1 MADIEGPSHRSSAAH
16 IHSRADVAMPLNE
29 ERRMSTITHP
39 QSITGG
45 SKHVD
50 REQTDGML
58 RHTRLAHEPREYLQK
73 REELRLA
80 EMEMLR
86 NIERVAA
93 LRRAL
98 PPGAEVTDY
107 LFQEGPRDLNGADS
121 PISSVRL
128 SELFSGPERPLIVY
142 HFMYGKR
149 NTTACPMCTMWIDT
163 FNGIAPHLAQ
173 NVDLAIVAAADPA
186 TLRAHARARGWH
198 NLRLLSAA
206 DNTFKY
212 DFRSEDAEGRQDSA
226 LSVFTRD
233 AEGRLRHFYTTHP
246 WLDADMNERGIDLL
260 QPVYNMLDLTPQ
272 GRGSWYA
279 SLEYGTRV
287 NWVPHTR

>member
-1 MADIEGPSHRSSAAH
+1 
-16 IHSRADVAMPLNE
+16 MPLNE
-29 ERRMSTITHP
+29 ERRMSTITRP
-39 QSITGG
+39 QPITSGP
-45 SKHVD
+45 KHVD
-50 REQTDGML
+50 REKTDGML
-58 RHTRLAHEPREYLQK
+58 RHTRLANEPREYLQK

-80 EMEMLR
+80 EMEMFR

-98 PPGAEVTDY
+98 PTGVEVTDY
-107 LFQEGPRDLNGADS
+107 VFQEGARDLNGADS

-128 SELFSGPERPLIVY
+128 SELFSAAGRALIVY

-173 NVDLAIVAAADPA
+173 SVDLAIVAAADPA

-198 NLRLLSAA
+198 NLRLLSAG
-206 DNTFKY
+206 DSTFKY
-212 DFRSEDAEGRQDSA
+212 DFRSEDEEGRQDSA

-233 AEGRLRHFYTTHP
+233 AAGTLRHFYTTHP
-246 WLDADMNERGIDLL
+246 WLDDDMNERGIDLL

-279 SLEYGTRV
+279 SLDYGTRV

>member
-1 MADIEGPSHRSSAAH
+1 
-16 IHSRADVAMPLNE
+16 
-29 ERRMSTITHP
+29 MSTITRP
-39 QSITGG
+39 QTITGG

-50 REQTDGML
+50 REKTDGIL
-58 RHTRLAHEPREYLQK
+58 RQTRLENESPEYLKK
-73 REELRLA
+73 REALRLA
-80 EMEMLR
+80 EMEMFA

-98 PPGAEVTDY
+98 PTGAEVTDY
-107 LFQEGPRDLNGADS
+107 VFQEGPRDLNASDRQ
-121 PISSVRL
+121 ISSVRL
-128 SELFSGPERPLIVY
+128 SELFSGPERPLIIY

-198 NLRLLSAA
+198 NLRLLSAGES
-206 DNTFKY
+206 TFKY

-233 AEGRLRHFYTTHP
+233 ATDTLRHFYTTHP
-246 WLDADMNERGIDLL
+246 WLDDDTNERGIDLL
-260 QPVYNMLDLTPQ
+260 QPVYNLLDLTPQ
-272 GRGSWYA
+272 GRGNWYA
-279 SLEYGTRV
+279 SLDYGTRV

>member
-1 MADIEGPSHRSSAAH
+1 
-16 IHSRADVAMPLNE
+16 
-29 ERRMSTITHP
+29 MSTMTRP
-39 QSITGG
+39 QPITGG
-45 SKHVD
+45 PKHVD
-50 REQTDGML
+50 RDTTDGML
-58 RHTRLAHEPREYLQK
+58 RHTRLANEPREYLQK

-80 EMEMLR
+80 EIEMFR
-86 NIERVAA
+86 TIERVAA

-98 PPGAEVTDY
+98 PIGAEVTDY
-107 LFQEGPRDLNGADS
+107 VFQEGPQDLADSDS

-128 SELFSGPERPLIVY
+128 SQLFSGPRRSLIVY

-163 FNGIAPHLAQ
+163 FNGVAPHLAQ
-173 NVDLAIVAAADPA
+173 NLDVAIVAAADPA

-198 NLRLLSAA
+198 NLRLLSAG

-233 AEGRLRHFYTTHP
+233 AAGVVRHFYTTHP
-246 WLDADMNERGIDLL
+246 WLDADLNERGIDLL

-272 GRGSWYA
+272 GRGDWYA

-287 NWVPHTR
+287 NWIAHTS

>member
-1 MADIEGPSHRSSAAH
+1 MERYDL
-16 IHSRADVAMPLNE
+16 SRIKPLNE
-29 ERRMSTITHP
+29 EHRMSTITHP
-39 QSITGG
+39 QPIPPGP
-45 SKHVD
+45 KHVD
-50 REQTDGML
+50 REKTDGVL
-58 RHTRLAHEPREYLQK
+58 RHTRLANEPREYLEK

-80 EMEMLR
+80 EMEMFR

-98 PPGAEVTDY
+98 PIGAEVTDY
-107 LFQEGPRDLNGADS
+107 VFQEGPRDLSDS
-121 PISSVRL
+121 DNTISSVRL
-128 SELFSGPERPLIVY
+128 SELFSAPGRSLIVY

-149 NTTACPMCTMWIDT
+149 NTTACPMCTMWIDS

-198 NLRLLSAA
+198 NLRLLSAG
-206 DNTFKY
+206 DSTFKY

-226 LSVFTRD
+226 VSVFTRD
-233 AEGRLRHFYTTHP
+233 AAGTLRHVYTTHP
-246 WLDADMNERGIDLL
+246 WLDDDMNERGIDLL

-287 NWVPHTR
+287 NWVPHSH